1 MVNYGNDGRITVGS
15 GKICMKLWTVPMRY
29 AWHYNTFNVGHHIL
43 PRLWFNWSRIWYE
56 RCKVTRLYI
65 WQNTS
70 KTIQNKMNNGKNIV
84 ALEWILFNMMNEI
97 EIFLGQVQNTWANDF
112 DNF

>member
-1 MVNYGNDGRITVGS
+1 
-15 GKICMKLWTVPMRY
+15 
-29 AWHYNTFNVGHHIL
+29 
-43 PRLWFNWSRIWYE
+43 
-56 RCKVTRLYI
+56 
-65 WQNTS
+65 
-70 KTIQNKMNNGKNIV
+70 MNNGKNIV